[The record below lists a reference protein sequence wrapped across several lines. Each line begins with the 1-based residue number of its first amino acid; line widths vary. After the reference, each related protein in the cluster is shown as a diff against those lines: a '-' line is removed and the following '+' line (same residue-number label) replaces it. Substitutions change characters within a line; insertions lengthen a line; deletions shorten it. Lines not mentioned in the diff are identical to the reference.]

1 MPDSGTPVELL
12 RGLAVLAEPPSK
24 EHDGI
29 IAALGMQAAPSS
41 SEYSDVFMFQLYPY
55 ASVHLGQEGMMG
67 GDARERV
74 AGFWTA
80 VGQTPPAE
88 PDHLSALLGLYVGL
102 TEQIAIANAEG
113 ASAEA
118 MLLDQSR
125 GALMQEHLAP
135 WVFAYLD
142 RVVEL
147 TSGPYGEW
155 AILLRD
161 VLRSEVTS
169 GGALP
174 VHLRE
179 APPLPDPRE
188 DGSEAFLAGLL
199 APVRSGAIFTRSDLG
214 RIASTLDVG
223 LRAGERRYALEHIL
237 AQDAP
242 GVLTALSEEAGR
254 QAMAHAAREEWLGG
268 TACFLADRALRT
280 QTLLCELAESGAL
293 SAEEA
298 ADGKESGDTTADVS

>member
-1 MPDSGTPVELL
+1 MPESGTPVELL

-24 EHDGI
+24 EHEGI
-29 IAALGMQAAPSS
+29 IAALGIQATPTS

-102 TEQIAIANAEG
+102 TEQITIANTEG
-113 ASAEA
+113 SSAEA

-142 RVVEL
+142 RVVEF
-147 TSGPYGEW
+147 TSGPYVEW
-155 AILLRD
+155 ATLLRD

-179 APPLPDPRE
+179 APPLADPRKN
-188 DGSEAFLAGLL
+188 GSEAFLAGLF
-199 APVRSGAIFTRSDLG
+199 APVRSGAIS
-214 RIASTLDVG
+214 LDPILVG
-223 LRAGERRYALEHIL
+223 LHRLWTLASGQGRDVTRLSTSSRRTRRVFSLPFPRRRDDRLRIMPL
-237 AQDAP
+237 AK
-242 GVLTALSEEAGR
+242 
-254 QAMAHAAREEWLGG
+254 
-268 TACFLADRALRT
+268 
-280 QTLLCELAESGAL
+280 SGWATRRI
-293 SAEEA
+293 S
-298 ADGKESGDTTADVS
+298 